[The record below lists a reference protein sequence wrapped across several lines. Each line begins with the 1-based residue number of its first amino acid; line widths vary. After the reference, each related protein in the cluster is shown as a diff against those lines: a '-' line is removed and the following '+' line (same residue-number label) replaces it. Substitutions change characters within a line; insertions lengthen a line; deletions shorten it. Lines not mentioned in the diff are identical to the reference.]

1 MLIEEAVIDQHNTLI
16 RVFLHFVRLVL
27 VRNSAIS
34 SLHNRE
40 HHFFAGE
47 LEPIRNEEIFECK
60 KKIEFILCSMG
71 FRE

>member
-40 HHFFAGE
+40 HHFSPGNWSQSE
-47 LEPIRNEEIFECK
+47 TRKYLNEK
-60 KKIEFILCSMG
+60 KNRIYTLLHG
-71 FRE
+71 V

>member
-40 HHFFAGE
+40 PGNWSQSE
-47 LEPIRNEEIFECK
+47 TRKYLNEK
-60 KKIEFILCSMG
+60 KNRIYTLLHG
-71 FRE
+71 V

>member
-34 SLHNRE
+34 SLHNLNTIFSPGNWSQSETRKY
-40 HHFFAGE
+40 
-47 LEPIRNEEIFECK
+47 LNEK
-60 KKIEFILCSMG
+60 KK
-71 FRE
+71 